1 MTAAVDLLILGAGW
15 TAEFLI
21 PLLQQRKPAITFAAT
36 TRNGRIVAGY
46 KTITFEA
53 NSNSDWTVLPQART
67 IVLTFPTTKEGAVTT
82 YVEAYESV
90 HGHGARWLQLG
101 STSAWD
107 QAAESLKGQ
116 NQWITRHTE
125 IPRPAVARVESEFEL
140 LSLSGSSGRQIAVL
154 NLAGLWGGSRDA
166 RNWVLRV
173 AGTKEALAAKGTLHV
188 VHGIDVARAILAIHE
203 NFTAGERWLLTD
215 ARVYDWWDLAS
226 AWGSGGLEGK
236 GNPVQGDQGARTDAG
251 A

>member
-1 MTAAVDLLILGAGW
+1 MTAVDLLILGAGW

-36 TRNGRIVAGY
+36 TRNGRIVAGH

-53 NSNSDWTVLPQART
+53 NSNSDWTVVPQART

-107 QAAESLKGQ
+107 Q
-116 NQWITRHTE
+116 
-125 IPRPAVARVESEFEL
+125 VC
-140 LSLSGSSGRQIAVL
+140 
-154 NLAGLWGGSRDA
+154 
-166 RNWVLRV
+166 
-173 AGTKEALAAKGTLHV
+173 
-188 VHGIDVARAILAIHE
+188 
-203 NFTAGERWLLTD
+203 
-215 ARVYDWWDLAS
+215 
-226 AWGSGGLEGK
+226 
-236 GNPVQGDQGARTDAG
+236 
-251 A
+251 